1 MSTSLDA
8 HNEPNGVPCK
18 VENKSTFCSM
28 IESAKARFTGTAIYG
43 KRNAVIRPTWG
54 IGTYGVCVCRPAN
67 VDRA

>member
-1 MSTSLDA
+1 MQGREQEYIVFDDRK
-8 HNEPNGVPCK
+8 CK
-18 VENKSTFCSM
+18 GK
-28 IESAKARFTGTAIYG
+28 IHRAQTAIYG